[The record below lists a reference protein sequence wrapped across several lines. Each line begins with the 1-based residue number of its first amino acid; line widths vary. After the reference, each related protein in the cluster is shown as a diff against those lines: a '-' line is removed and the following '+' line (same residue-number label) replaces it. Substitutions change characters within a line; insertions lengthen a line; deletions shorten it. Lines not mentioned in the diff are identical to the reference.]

1 MLERIEK
8 ELNALAKRL
17 DIESEEMVGKY
28 GEIANSNNL
37 DLEDDRQSLVAL
49 TLTRNYVRG
58 RLAGAKTT
66 GGGYGNTGVGYFVA
80 IQPPRDVMDWKRRN
94 VLSKFRADS
103 NQALKDGLLAE
114 VQLTSDDKYEAT
126 RYYND
131 EWETKVVRAVPA
143 SAIEV
148 GEDHWI
154 VPLDPVKSWASGD
167 VNKNYGKPLPREEWV
182 VRAHFIGGK
191 TGEDAELWTVQLKG
205 DEAKNFN
212 VQTFRPLSLYG
223 IFNEDRKAIY
233 GIRGKTASS
242 VQYIDV
248 LDEDD
253 ERWFDVT
260 TVDYEDG
267 IGEHMAE
274 YVADLMELDLY
285 HEQIQQTQGPRLIV
299 TDGIV
304 TSMNLTANEK
314 TGNRVIW
321 VEPVD
326 ANYGFSDEDIPES
339 TPVWVPSHVDI
350 NFGVGSDV
358 IVVGRTNQTQK
369 KDEDGM
375 PVDGEYNP
383 VTINLYG
390 VYARTATGAP
400 EGMAQLVEEEDL
412 DFF

>member
-1 MLERIEK
+1 MIERVEN
-8 ELNALAKRL
+8 ELVSLAKRL
-17 DIESEEMVGKY
+17 QIEEEEMSAKY
-28 GEIANSNNL
+28 AELALSNNL
-37 DLEDDRQSLVAL
+37 DLEDERQQLMAMSLTRQYVRSRLASNRSNSQQSFGAMVTGFFVGIEPVRDIMEYKRKNVRSRYNADASQALTDGLVAEIVL
-49 TLTRNYVRG
+49 EDGEYK
-58 RLAGAKTT
+58 KTQVKN
-66 GGGYGNTGVGYFVA
+66 G
-80 IQPPRDVMDWKRRN
+80 
-94 VLSKFRADS
+94 
-103 NQALKDGLLAE
+103 
-114 VQLTSDDKYEAT
+114 
-126 RYYND
+126 

-167 VNKNYGKPLPREEWV
+167 ANKNYGKPLPREEWV

-304 TSMNLTANEK
+304 TSMNLTANAK

-375 PVDGEYNP
+375 PIDGEYNP

-400 EGMAQLVEEEDL
+400 EGMVELAEEEV